1 MSGLLLPL
9 QAGALLACGV
19 VSSGVKNDC
28 DPAFALLQDYVLHA
42 NSNMRI
48 GSILGLG
55 LAYAGSNRDEILQ
68 TLLPAFGD
76 SKSSMEVVGVTA
88 LACGLVTVGSCNAE
102 VTSTILQTLLEKEAK
117 DLKGANALF
126 LALGLGLNYLGKQ
139 EAVEVV
145 LASLEVVPE
154 PFKSTATTL
163 VDVCAYAGAFSET
176 RNLFTLCILP
186 GQFTGNMIFCRYRK
200 RAQGSELAA
209 YFVGALRSKR
219 KGKSDKP

>member
-1 MSGLLLPL
+1 MVF

-28 DPAFALLQDYVLHA
+28 DPAFALLQDYVLH
-42 NSNMRI
+42 SNMTMRV

-55 LAYAGSNRDEILQ
+55 LAYAGSNREEILA

-76 SKSSMEVVGVTA
+76 SKSTMEVVGVTA
-88 LACGLVTVGSCNAE
+88 LACGLVAVGSCNGE

-117 DLKGANALF
+117 DLKGANAMF
-126 LALGLGLNYLGKQ
+126 LALGLGLTYLGKQ

-163 VDVCAYAGAFSET
+163 VDVCAYAGLKLNVHDDFSAAKIMS
-176 RNLFTLCILP
+176 RSFFHVSVDVLF
-186 GQFTGNMIFCRYRK
+186 
-200 RAQGSELAA
+200 
-209 YFVGALRSKR
+209 
-219 KGKSDKP
+219 